1 MQSQHLK
8 RLIANRGY
16 TLIELLTA
24 VAVMAVLASVA
35 IPGMQN
41 IVLDNRRVAA
51 TNDFVYTM
59 QLARSEAISR
69 NQRVAVCASIN
80 GQACASQADWSA
92 GWIMFNDIN
101 LDGNPSGGVETIL
114 RYIEV
119 KGDLD
124 IFPVTF
130 TGAYTYRPSGRIMGA
145 TTAENNGEFV
155 FCDRRGTE
163 KARVI
168 VVANSGRPR
177 LSKTRANGSAP
188 GCS

>member
-24 VAVMAVLASVA
+24 VSVMAVLASVA

-101 LDGNPSGGVETIL
+101 LDGSPSGGVETIL
-114 RYIEV
+114 RYIELN
-119 KGDLD
+119 GDFD
-124 IFPVTF
+124 ITPVTF
-130 TGAYTYRPSGRIMGA
+130 DASYTYRPSGRIMGS
-145 TTAENNGEFV
+145 TTAKNNGEFV
-155 FCDRRGTE
+155 FCDQRGAD

-177 LSKTRANGSAP
+177 LSKKRANGSAP